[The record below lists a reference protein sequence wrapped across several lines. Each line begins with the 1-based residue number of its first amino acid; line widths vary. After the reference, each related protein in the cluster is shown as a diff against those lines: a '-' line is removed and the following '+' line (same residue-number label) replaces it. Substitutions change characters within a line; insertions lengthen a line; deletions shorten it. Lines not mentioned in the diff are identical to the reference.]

1 MKQEK
6 NIQFCAFCLLLLSGC
21 ANVLVAGASGG
32 VAYTFTNVAYK
43 TLIFPIDRVEF
54 ATHLALIKM
63 RIKYVES
70 EETENGV
77 RILAD
82 TSELTIH
89 ITLEK
94 ITSKSTKIRVD
105 AAKNVVVK
113 DQATAAAI
121 IEETEAMLE
130 MD

>member
-1 MKQEK
+1 
-6 NIQFCAFCLLLLSGC
+6 
-21 ANVLVAGASGG
+21 
-32 VAYTFTNVAYK
+32 
-43 TLIFPIDRVEF
+43 
-54 ATHLALIKM
+54 M

-77 RILAD
+77 KILAE

-94 ITSKSTKIRVD
+94 ITSKTTKISVD
-105 AAKNVVVK
+105 AVKSIVVK
-113 DQATAAAI
+113 DKATAAAI
-121 IEETEAMLE
+121 IEETEAMIE